1 MRNTANYVREN
12 LRAGNQVRGP
22 AILSEYSATTLVP
35 PGWVAR
41 VDPFGQIL
49 LKQEFA
55 GVRSR
60 AH

>member
-12 LRAGNQVRGP
+12 LRAGNQFCGP
-22 AILSEYSATTLVP
+22 AILSEYSATTIIP
-35 PGWVAR
+35 PGWGAR
-41 VDPFGQIL
+41 VDAFGQIL

-55 GVRSR
+55 GGRSR